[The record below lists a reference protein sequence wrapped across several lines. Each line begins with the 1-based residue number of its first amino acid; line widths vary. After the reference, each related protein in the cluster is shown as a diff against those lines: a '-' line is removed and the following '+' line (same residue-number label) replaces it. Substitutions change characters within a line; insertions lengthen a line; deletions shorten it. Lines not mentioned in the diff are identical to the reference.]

1 MVLTQF
7 VHHNRYL
14 IRIMPILIGLLMMCN
29 LYPQDP
35 LKIVPL
41 GNSIT
46 QAKTTSPG
54 ANSYRRNL
62 WNKLINAG
70 HSVDFVGSLNTDDL
84 ESSFPDASFDH
95 DHEGHWGWRADQIV
109 TYLAGWLAGYTPDVA
124 LLHIGTNDAYQNNT
138 VASTIEEIEDI
149 IGILRNDNSN
159 VTIFLAQILPLQDVA
174 KNARVDGI
182 NAELVNLAS
191 SLNQTQSRIILVD
204 HNSGWNITEYTYDN
218 VHPNET
224 GEEIMAQRWFNAF
237 DVFYSSNEPP
247 EITGQN
253 TLSVDEDKHI
263 TLTVS
268 DFVIDDPDT
277 DSDDLTLTVS
287 GGSNYSVS
295 GTTVTPGYNWYGTL
309 SVQVT
314 VNDGTSD
321 SEPFDATV
329 TVEPIND
336 APYISDQS
344 EIAVSEGNSIE
355 LTLSHFTVHDVD
367 NPSGPFI
374 LTVQSGTDYSLDGN
388 LVIPT
393 FQFNGTLNVPVIIS
407 DGSTASNPY
416 NALVTVTEVD
426 DPPVI
431 NGQNSLNTD
440 EDHTLT
446 LTLSDF
452 VIDDPDTDPD
462 DLTLTVSGGSNYS
475 VSGTTITSDLNW
487 NGNLSVPVYAF
498 DGTTTSN
505 TFNASVWIK
514 AVNDAPVVTDIP
526 DQTIDRSG
534 SFEIIKLGN
543 YVIDDETPDNN
554 MIWTVGGVLNL
565 AIEITDQEATISSVD
580 DSWSGTELVVFT
592 ATDDHPTGP
601 LSNSDEVKFT
611 INVPAAVAHAAV
623 ETIKLY
629 PNPANGFV
637 NLVFETDPS
646 QNTVIEITSIN
657 GLVVL
662 KETIQSAGRNPYRLN
677 IDHLISGTYT
687 VRIVTDDKSNE
698 IVLIK
703 N

>member
-1 MVLTQF
+1 MILSQLI
-7 VHHNRYL
+7 HHNRYL
-14 IRIMPILIGLLMMCN
+14 NRIMPILIGLLMMCN

-46 QAKTTSPG
+46 QAKTASPG

-62 WNKLINAG
+62 WNKMINAG
-70 HSVDFVGSLNTDDL
+70 YSVDFVGSLNTDDL
-84 ESSFPDASFDH
+84 GNAFPDASFDH

-138 VASTIEEIEDI
+138 VASTIEEIENI
-149 IGILRNDNSN
+149 IGILRNDNPD

-174 KNARVDGI
+174 KNAKVDGI
-182 NAELVNLAS
+182 NAELVTLAS
-191 SLNQTQSRIILVD
+191 SLNQTQSRIIIVD
-204 HNSGWNITEYTYDN
+204 HNSGWNITEFTYDN
-218 VHPNET
+218 VHPNEA

-237 DVFYSSNEPP
+237 SAFYSSNEPP

-253 TLSVDEDKHI
+253 TLSVDED
-263 TLTVS
+263 
-268 DFVIDDPDT
+268 
-277 DSDDLTLTVS
+277 
-287 GGSNYSVS
+287 
-295 GTTVTPGYNWYGTL
+295 
-309 SVQVT
+309 
-314 VNDGTSD
+314 
-321 SEPFDATV
+321 
-329 TVEPIND
+329 
-336 APYISDQS
+336 
-344 EIAVSEGNSIE
+344 
-355 LTLSHFTVHDVD
+355 
-367 NPSGPFI
+367 
-374 LTVQSGTDYSLDGN
+374 
-388 LVIPT
+388 
-393 FQFNGTLNVPVIIS
+393 
-407 DGSTASNPY
+407 
-416 NALVTVTEVD
+416 
-426 DPPVI
+426 
-431 NGQNSLNTD
+431 
-440 EDHTLT
+440 HTLT

-452 VIDDPDTDPD
+452 NIDDPDTDPD

-475 VSGTTITSDLNW
+475 VSGTTITPDLNW
-487 NGNLSVPVYAF
+487 NGTLSVPVYAF

-505 TFNASVWIK
+505 TFNASVWIN

-526 DQTIDRSG
+526 DQTIDQGGR
-534 SFEIIKLGN
+534 FEVINLSD
-543 YVIDDETPDNN
+543 YVFDDETPDTGI
-554 MIWTVGGVLNL
+554 IWTVGGVLNL
-565 AIEITDQEATISSVD
+565 VIEITNQEATISSVD
-580 DSWSGTELVVFT
+580 DTWSGTELIVFT

-611 INVPAAVAHAAV
+611 IDVPSAVANTAV
-623 ETIKLY
+623 ETTILY

-657 GLVVL
+657 GAVVL
-662 KETIQSAGRNPYRLN
+662 KETIQSAGRNPYRLY